1 MTMGKLAG
9 RGTRVLAQAL
19 LPLGLA
25 LAVGALIIL
34 AIGENPLNVYWLM
47 FRGSFGSVRRLCSTL
62 QEASP
67 MIFTG
72 VSVALAFR
80 AGLFNIGA
88 EGQLLIG
95 GFAAAWAGFALGA
108 LPGPLHVTACVIA
121 AAAAGFVWGLIPGV
135 LKARLGVHEVL
146 NTIMLNYVALA
157 LTNFLVAHSYFRQ
170 PGQIPQTR
178 EVLDTGALPRFE
190 FLYAHAKV
198 NAGLWIALAVVLA
211 AAYLLART
219 RSGFEIKAVGFNPEA
234 SEAAGISK
242 SRIIWTT
249 MGLSGAVAGLAGAE
263 QVLGVFRH
271 FLSPFPF
278 GYGFVGI
285 AVALLAR
292 NHPFAIVPAAL
303 VFGALASGAQEVDV
317 YSQTPREIT
326 VVLQGVFVLFIACEF
341 VLRRRRRTEDGG
353 DGAEVESRRTEG
365 EGRGD
370 DG

>member
-1 MTMGKLAG
+1 MRPIPTRRLA
-9 RGTRVLAQAL
+9 TVLAEAL
-19 LPLGLA
+19 LPLALA
-25 LAVGALIIL
+25 LVVGAVIIL
-34 AIGENPLNVYWLM
+34 AIGENPLEVFRLM
-47 FRGSFGSVRRLCSTL
+47 FRGSFGSPRRLSATL

-95 GFAAAWAGFALGA
+95 GFAAAWAGFALGG
-108 LPGPLHVTACVIA
+108 LPAPLHLSACVLA
-121 AAAAGFVWGLIPGV
+121 AAAAGFAWGLIPGF

-157 LTNFLVAHSYFRQ
+157 LTNFLVAHAYFRE

-178 EVLDTGALPRFE
+178 EILGTAQLPRFE

-211 AAYLLART
+211 LAFVLTRT
-219 RSGFEIKAVGFNPEA
+219 RYGFEIKAVGFNPEA
-234 SEAAGISK
+234 SEAAGISR

-249 MGLSGAVAGLAGAE
+249 MGLSGAIAGLAGAE
-263 QVLGVFRH
+263 QVLGVFHH
-271 FLSPFPF
+271 FVSPFPS

-341 VLRRRRRTEDGG
+341 VLRRRRTGGETGKRRRG
-353 DGAEVESRRTEG
+353 DG
-365 EGRGD
+365 
-370 DG
+370 

>member
-1 MTMGKLAG
+1 MTKRKIAG
-9 RGTRVLAQAL
+9 RSTLVLAEAL

-34 AIGENPLNVYWLM
+34 AIGENPLQVYWLM
-47 FRGSFGSVRRLCSTL
+47 FRGSFGSLRRLCSTL

-108 LPGPLHVTACVIA
+108 LPGPIHVIVCVIA
-121 AAAAGFVWGLIPGV
+121 AAAAGLVWGLIPGI

-157 LTNFLVAHSYFRQ
+157 LTSFLVAHSYFRQ
-170 PGQIPQTR
+170 PGQIPQTK
-178 EVLDTGALPRFE
+178 EVLDSGVLPRFD

-219 RSGFEIKAVGFNPEA
+219 RYGFEIKAVGFNPEA
-234 SEAAGISK
+234 AEAAGIAR

-249 MGLSGAVAGLAGAE
+249 MGLSGAVAGL
-263 QVLGVFRH
+263 
-271 FLSPFPF
+271 
-278 GYGFVGI
+278 VGI

-317 YSQTPREIT
+317 YSTTPREIT

-341 VLRRRRRTEDGG
+341 VLRRRRRTGEAGT
-353 DGAEVESRRTEG
+353 ERKVEGRKKEE